1 MLGTRLHGHGNAP
14 IIAHQLFDCLLG
26 APGGPGVRTPLSDPS
41 TTTSSQQ
48 TGTESTAEL
57 ARLLS
62 EGAQERNLAAQT
74 DDEVLLPENLLPGT
88 REARTSLRDG
98 LRTTG
103 VRTFAVLAVIVA
115 LDNLQSSGLSVL
127 APNIQSSF
135 HVSSGVIVFVAGIS
149 GAFLV
154 LGILPMGWLADRFR
168 RAPIIGF
175 ATFLFGVMVFLSGL
189 ATNIFLF
196 FVARFGAGV
205 SQASTQTVHG
215 SLLADTYPISL
226 RGRIGAAMGM
236 ATGIATALSPILAG
250 SIASAVGGPNGWR
263 WAFYILAVPILLVA
277 AVAFRLREPPRGQH
291 EKLDVL
297 GEVVGD
303 SQPVPPS
310 LEAAFARIMKIRT
323 MKMCLIAFSAMGFG
337 LFTAPVLGNLFLK
350 QEFGLDAFKRG
361 LIGTIGSLGV
371 LVALPFVGRYYDRLY
386 RQDPAKALA
395 LIGKIILPVAVL
407 VPIQYFMPDAVLWA
421 VFSVLVTVLTLSA
434 FSMVGPVLITVAP
447 YHLRGLTT
455 AVGAIYL
462 FFIGATGG
470 AVLSAGLDQ
479 AFGPRAAV
487 LIVMIPTTIIGAF
500 MIVRG
505 SRFIRNDLSLVVV
518 ELQEEMEEHRRQTDD
533 PESIPVLQLNNVDF
547 SYGHVQVLFGVG
559 FEVRRGEVLALL
571 GTNGA
576 GKSTALRVA
585 AGLVTSDRGVV
596 RLNGRTV
603 TYATPEQRSRL
614 GIHLLPGGRGVFG
627 EMTVMENLE
636 MGGFAYRSDRAE
648 LRRRIERVLR
658 IFPVLEDAKKRR
670 ADTLSGGQQQM
681 LALAIALLHDP
692 EVLMIDELSLGL
704 APIVVQ
710 ELIGVVERLKREGV
724 TMIIVEQSLNVAAAI
739 ADRAVFMEKGQVR
752 FEGAIADL
760 MARDDLARA
769 VFLGGEVPI

>member
-1 MLGTRLHGHGNAP
+1 
-14 IIAHQLFDCLLG
+14 
-26 APGGPGVRTPLSDPS
+26 LSDASTATPS
-41 TTTSSQQ
+41 TH
-48 TGTESTAEL
+48 TGTEGTTEL
-57 ARLLS
+57 ARLVS
-62 EGAQERNLAAQT
+62 DGAQERRRATEA
-74 DDEVLLPENLLPGT
+74 DDDVLFPEELLPGT
-88 REARTSLRDG
+88 REEHMSLRQG
-98 LRTTG
+98 LRRNGTT
-103 VRTFAVLAVIVA
+103 TFVILAVIVA

-168 RAPIIGF
+168 RAPIIGI
-175 ATFLFGVMVFLSGL
+175 ATFFFGVMVFLSGL
-189 ATNIFLF
+189 ATSIFLF
-196 FVARFGAGV
+196 FLARFGAGV

-226 RGRIGAAMGM
+226 RGRIGAAMGV

-250 SIASAVGGPNGWR
+250 SIASAVGGSNGWR
-263 WAFYILAVPILLVA
+263 WAFYVLSVPIVLVA
-277 AVAFRLREPPRGQH
+277 VIAFRLREPPRGQH

-303 SQPVPPS
+303 TQPVPPS
-310 LEAAFARIMKIRT
+310 LEAAFARITRIRT
-323 MKMCLIAFSAMGFG
+323 MKMCLIAFAAMGFG

-350 QEFGLDAFKRG
+350 QEYGLDAFRRG
-361 LIGTIGSLGV
+361 LIGTVGSLGV

-386 RQDPAKALA
+386 HRDPAQALA
-395 LIGKIILPVAVL
+395 LIGKVLLPVAVL

-434 FSMVGPVLITVAP
+434 FSMVGPVLTSVAP
-447 YHLRGLTT
+447 YHLRGLTG

-462 FFIGATGG
+462 FFFGATGG

-487 LIVMIPTTIIGAF
+487 LIVMIPTTLVGAF
-500 MIVRG
+500 LIMRG
-505 SRFIRNDLSLVVV
+505 SHYIRNDLSLVVV
-518 ELQEEMEEHRRQTDD
+518 ELQEEMEEHRRQAAD

-547 SYGHVQVLFGVG
+547 SYGQVQVLFGVG

-596 RLNGRTV
+596 RLNGRTI
-603 TYATPEQRSRL
+603 TYATPEQRSKL

-636 MGGFAYRSDRAE
+636 MGGFAYRSDRAD
-648 LRRRIERVLR
+648 LRRRIERVLGL
-658 IFPVLEDAKKRR
+658 FPVLEGAKGRR
-670 ADTLSGGQQQM
+670 ASTLSGGQQQM

-692 EVLMIDELSLGL
+692 QVLMIDELSLGL

-710 ELIGVVERLKREGV
+710 ELLDVIERLKREGV
-724 TMIIVEQSLNVAAAI
+724 TMIVVEQSLNVAAAI

-752 FEGAIADL
+752 FEGAISDL
-760 MARDDLARA
+760 MERDDLARA
-769 VFLGGEVPI
+769 VFLGGEVPGPEAPEAPEAPEVRS

>member
-1 MLGTRLHGHGNAP
+1 MHTQKNASIISKFFERPFESSGTGV
-14 IIAHQLFDCLLG
+14 G
-26 APGGPGVRTPLSDPS
+26 APLSDVPIAAATTETSAGSPS
-41 TTTSSQQ
+41 D
-48 TGTESTAEL
+48 L
-57 ARLLS
+57 ARLLTDS
-62 EGAQERNLAAQT
+62 AQERHRAARSAE
-74 DDEVLLPENLLPGT
+74 EVLLPEDLLPGT
-88 REARTSLRDG
+88 REEQVSLRDG
-98 LRTTG
+98 LRKSGTT
-103 VRTFAVLAVIVA
+103 TFVVLAIIVA
-115 LDNLQSSGLSVL
+115 LDNLQSQALSVL

-154 LGILPMGWLADRFR
+154 LGILPMGWLADRCR

-175 ATFLFGVMVFLSGL
+175 ATFFFGAMVFLSGL

-196 FVARFGAGV
+196 FLARFGAGI

-226 RGRIGAAMGM
+226 RGRIFASMGI

-250 SIASAVGGPNGWR
+250 SIASEIGGSNGWR
-263 WAFYILAVPILLVA
+263 WAFYILSVPIVLVA
-277 AVAFRLREPPRGQH
+277 VIAFRLREPPRGQH

-303 SQPVPPS
+303 TQPVPPS

-350 QEFGLDAFKRG
+350 QEYGLDAFRRG

-371 LVALPFVGRYYDRLY
+371 LVALPFVGRHYDRLY
-386 RQDPAKALA
+386 RRDPAQALA
-395 LIGKIILPVAVL
+395 LIGKVILPVAVL
-407 VPIQYFMPDAVLWA
+407 VPIQYFMPNAVLWA

-434 FSMVGPVLITVAP
+434 FSMVGPVLTSVAP
-447 YHLRGLTT
+447 YHLRGLTS

-462 FFIGATGG
+462 FFFGATGG

-487 LIVMIPTTIIGAF
+487 LIVMIPTTLIGAY

-505 SRFIRNDLSLVVV
+505 SRYIRNDLSLVVV
-518 ELQEEMEEHRRQTDD
+518 ELQEEMEEHRRQAAD
-533 PESIPVLQLNNVDF
+533 PESVPVLQLNNVDF
-547 SYGHVQVLFGVG
+547 SYGPVQVLFGVA

-596 RLNGRTV
+596 RLNGRTI

-614 GIHLLPGGRGVFG
+614 GVHLLPGGRGVFA
-627 EMTVMENLE
+627 EMTIMENLE
-636 MGGFAYRSDRAE
+636 MGGFAYRTDRAE
-648 LRRRIERVLR
+648 LRRRIERVLAL
-658 IFPVLEDAKKRR
+658 FPVLDAAKGRR
-670 ADTLSGGQQQM
+670 ASTLSGGQQQM

-710 ELIGVVERLKREGV
+710 ELIEVVGRLKRDGV

-752 FEGAIADL
+752 FEGAISDL
-760 MARDDLARA
+760 MERDDLARA
-769 VFLGGEVPI
+769 VFLGGEVPA